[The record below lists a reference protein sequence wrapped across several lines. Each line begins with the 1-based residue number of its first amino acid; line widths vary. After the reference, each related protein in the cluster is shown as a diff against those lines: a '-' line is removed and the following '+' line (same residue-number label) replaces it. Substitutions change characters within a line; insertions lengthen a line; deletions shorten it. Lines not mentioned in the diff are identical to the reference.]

1 MTFEYKQIGTI
12 YSPFEKKEGMPIQ
25 AISANGIKGK
35 IVINKDLEGGL
46 SDLDGFSH
54 IHLIYA
60 FHKSEGFDLKTKP
73 FLSDKFYGVFATRA
87 PKRPNAIGISVVKIL
102 RVNKN
107 IIEIEDVDVIT
118 GTPLLDIKPYIP
130 EFDNHKVKKVG
141 WLENK
146 VSEIAHKKSDKQFN
160 EEKK

>member
-1 MTFEYKQIGTI
+1 MTIKYEQIGTV

-35 IVINKDLEGGL
+35 IEINKDLEEGL

-54 IHLIYA
+54 IFLIYA
-60 FHKSEGFDLKTKP
+60 FHKSKGFDLKTKP
-73 FLSDKFYGVFATRA
+73 FLSDKIFGIFATRA
-87 PKRPNAIGISVVKIL
+87 PRRPNAIGISVVKIL
-102 RVNKN
+102 SINKN
-107 IIEIEDVDVIT
+107 ILEIENIDVLN

-130 EFDNHKVKKVG
+130 EFDIHKVEKIG

-146 VSEIAHKKSDKQFN
+146 ISAIAQTKSDERFN
-160 EEKK
+160 

>member
-1 MTFEYKQIGTI
+1 MTIEYKQIGTI

-35 IVINKDLEGGL
+35 IEINKDLEEGL

-54 IHLIYA
+54 IILIYS

-73 FLSDKFYGVFATRA
+73 FLSDKFFGVFATRA
-87 PKRPNAIGISVVKIL
+87 PKRPNAIGFSVVKIL
-102 RVNKN
+102 NITKN
-107 IIEIEDVDVIT
+107 IIEIENVDVLN

-130 EFDNHKVKKVG
+130 EFDIHKVQKIG

-146 VSEIAHKKSDKQFN
+146 TSEITLTKSDNRFS
-160 EEKK
+160 

>member
-1 MTFEYKQIGTI
+1 MTIKYEQIGTV

-35 IVINKDLEGGL
+35 IEINKDLEEGL

-54 IHLIYA
+54 IFLIYA
-60 FHKSEGFDLKTKP
+60 FHKSKGFDLKTKP
-73 FLSDKFYGVFATRA
+73 FLSDKIFGIFATRA
-87 PKRPNAIGISVVKIL
+87 PRRPNAIGISVVKIL
-102 RVNKN
+102 SIYKN
-107 IIEIEDVDVIT
+107 ILEIENIDVLN

-130 EFDNHKVKKVG
+130 EFDIHKVEKIG

-146 VSEIAHKKSDKQFN
+146 ISAIAQTKSDERFN
-160 EEKK
+160 

>member
-1 MTFEYKQIGTI
+1 MTIEYRQIGTI

-25 AISANGIKGK
+25 AISANGAKGK
-35 IVINKDLEGGL
+35 IEINKDLEEGI

-54 IHLIYA
+54 IFLIYS

-73 FLSDKFYGVFATRA
+73 FLSDKFLGVFATRA

-102 RVNKN
+102 SINKN
-107 IIEIEDVDVIT
+107 IIEIENIDVLN

-130 EFDNHKVKKVG
+130 EFDIHKVEKIG

-146 VSEIAHKKSDKQFN
+146 ISEIAQTKSDKRFN
-160 EEKK
+160 